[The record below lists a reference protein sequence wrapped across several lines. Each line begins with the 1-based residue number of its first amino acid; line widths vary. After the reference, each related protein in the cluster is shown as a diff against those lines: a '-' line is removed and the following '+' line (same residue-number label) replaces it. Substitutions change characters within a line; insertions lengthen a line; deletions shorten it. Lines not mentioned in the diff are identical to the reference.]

1 MLVFTSTVAPN
12 LNTGD
17 EFSRFSGCADT
28 AASPAWYNFCLLV
41 RSSHCSTVA
50 LTPAISSA
58 PPQHKG
64 HSYQYGPCLCDCC
77 KRGLAHASCIF
88 FFYKPRPRKQP
99 TASQLEL
106 LEGRPAASAK
116 GFSRCAD
123 EECVLHSC
131 SPGMPPPGHKM
142 ENDTGSVGLK
152 SG

>member
-17 EFSRFSGCADT
+17 EFSRFSGSADI

-58 PPQHKG
+58 PPRHKG

-88 FFYKPRPRKQP
+88 FSTNLAPGNSPQ
-99 TASQLEL
+99 
-106 LEGRPAASAK
+106 
-116 GFSRCAD
+116 
-123 EECVLHSC
+123 LHSWSSRRGAPLHLLRGFPDVRMRNAYFTAAALGC
-131 SPGMPPPGHKM
+131 LPQVTRWKM
-142 ENDTGSVGLK
+142 ILEA
-152 SG
+152 